1 MSPGNLEKHMSRF
14 LLAVLR
20 NCGVA
25 IAISV
30 FFAAARGPS
39 HPPGPGVANA
49 SGLVEARYP
58 ESTASTQ
65 KSSGCNQPAGQLCR
79 VLDAGQRGS
88 ERTP

>member
-1 MSPGNLEKHMSRF
+1 MSRI

-39 HPPGPGVANA
+39 HPARAGVVDTVAV
-49 SGLVEARYP
+49 VEARYAGSP
-58 ESTASTQ
+58 APTLKT
-65 KSSGCNQPAGQLCR
+65 SGCDQAAGHICSA
-79 VLDAGQRGS
+79 VDAGQPRPGLA
-88 ERTP
+88 P

>member
-1 MSPGNLEKHMSRF
+1 MSRF

-25 IAISV
+25 IAISI

-39 HPPGPGVANA
+39 HH
-49 SGLVEARYP
+49 SGAADTLAAVEAKAP
-58 ESTASTQ
+58 ESTASAKKT
-65 KSSGCNQPAGQLCR
+65 SACDQPAGPVCR
-79 VLDAGQRGS
+79 LVDAGQRML